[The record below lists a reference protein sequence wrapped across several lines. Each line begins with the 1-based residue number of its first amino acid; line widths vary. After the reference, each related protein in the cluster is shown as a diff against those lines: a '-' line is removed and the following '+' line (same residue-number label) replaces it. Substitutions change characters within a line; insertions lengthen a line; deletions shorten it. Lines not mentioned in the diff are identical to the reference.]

1 MRIVAL
7 VTALLLA
14 LFVGYAAQD
23 LPPRGD
29 PDSPAD
35 VHVSPHYIERAV
47 EETETPNI
55 VNAVLADYRSF
66 DTFGE
71 ALVVFVAALACIVI
85 LVGRTGYGPNRL
97 SDGQAP
103 FHEAAQAEAA
113 EPGRDPG
120 DPRTGRGGP
129 EEGPV

>member
-1 MRIVAL
+1 MRIVAMI
-7 VTALLLA
+7 TALLLA

-29 PDSPAD
+29 PEAPSN

-85 LVGRTGYGPNRL
+85 LVGRTGYGPNPA
-97 SDGQAP
+97 SEGTAP
-103 FHEAAQAEAA
+103 FGDGAGGGGDT
-113 EPGRDPG
+113 PGGGPA
-120 DPRTGRGGP
+120 PRAGPGGP
-129 EEGPV
+129 EEGRA

>member
-1 MRIVAL
+1 MRIVGL
-7 VTALLLA
+7 VAALLLA
-14 LFVGYAAQD
+14 FFVGYAAQD

-29 PDSPAD
+29 PGAPSN

-85 LVGRTGYGPNRL
+85 LVGRTGYGPNAISEGR
-97 SDGQAP
+97 AP
-103 FHEAAQAEAA
+103 FEDAPGAGAEA
-113 EPGRDPG
+113 PGRDRGAPHAG
-120 DPRTGRGGP
+120 SGGP
-129 EEGPV
+129 EEGRG